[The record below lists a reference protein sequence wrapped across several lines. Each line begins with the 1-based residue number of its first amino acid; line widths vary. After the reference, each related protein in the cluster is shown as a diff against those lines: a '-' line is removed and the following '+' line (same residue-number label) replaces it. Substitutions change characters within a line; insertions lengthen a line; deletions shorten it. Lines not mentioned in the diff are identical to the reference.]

1 MKPPALWRKKKDG
14 KFSGSYFA
22 KITGEDVN
30 LSTKNAE
37 LARQRLVEALRGK
50 RTWPSDAEL
59 AAQAL
64 EADIEGA
71 AAAEPDNQAGEARK
85 SAQQPPAAAPPGPVV
100 PDHIEP
106 PRALPPIPASSA
118 DEARAEAEATN
129 AAAAETGGA
138 AGEAAP
144 PPPPEVSNEELAA
157 LGVEAQLWVAQQ
169 YARSRVWQ
177 GYMAPQLPPEAKA
190 PLAAQWEK
198 LIAYANVGAMLPPWV
213 VGLVIPGVTIVI
225 STAALG
231 QVFAEQAAQQKKAA
245 GVQDDSPADP
255 ASGKAA
261 A

>member
-71 AAAEPDNQAGEARK
+71 AAGASQGPAGAA
-85 SAQQPPAAAPPGPVV
+85 SQPAAAPPAPAAPPVV

-169 YARSRVWQ
+169 YARSRVWK
-177 GYMAPQLPPEAKA
+177 GYIAPQLPPEAKA